1 MKKQDFKKLIKPIV
15 KECINEAI
23 LESGL
28 LSNVISEVVKGLG
41 IQALNEQKAVKSTEQ
56 KRNNVIAE
64 QKRNNAIAEQ
74 KRKLSNEKLDAT
86 RKKLLNSINK
96 DAYGGVNVFEGTTPM
111 NGAGSTKAPSPAGAL
126 AGQSPDDPGIDIS
139 GILNIGADKWSKLV

>member
-41 IQALNEQKAVKSTEQ
+41 IQALNEQKAVKSNAHEWRRLNKGPIDRRRTC
-56 KRNNVIAE
+56 RPIA
-64 QKRNNAIAEQ
+64 R
-74 KRKLSNEKLDAT
+74 R
-86 RKKLLNSINK
+86 
-96 DAYGGVNVFEGTTPM
+96 
-111 NGAGSTKAPSPAGAL
+111 
-126 AGQSPDDPGIDIS
+126 PGYRHFRYF
-139 GILNIGADKWSKLV
+139 KYQRR

>member
-15 KECINEAI
+15 KECIHEAI

-28 LSNVISEVVKGLG
+28 LSSVISEVVKGLG
-41 IQALNEQKAVKSTEQ
+41 AQALNEQKGIKSTDQ
-56 KRNNVIAE
+56 KRNNVITE

-74 KRKLSNEKLDAT
+74 KRKLSNEKLDTT
-86 RKKLLNSINK
+86 RKKLLESINK

-111 NGAGSTKAPSPAGAL
+111 PRGSTNTHTPQTALSNMDPEDAGV
-126 AGQSPDDPGIDIS
+126 DIS
-139 GILNIGADKWSKLV
+139 GILSIGGDKWSKLV

>member
-41 IQALNEQKAVKSTEQ
+41 IQTLNEQKAVKSTEQ
-56 KRNNVIAE
+56 KRDNIIAE
-64 QKRNNAIAEQ
+64 QKRISDHLRNLRDP
-74 KRKLSNEKLDAT
+74 KRKKQNPF
-86 RKKLLNSINK
+86 LNRSRNC
-96 DAYGGVNVFEGTTPM
+96 
-111 NGAGSTKAPSPAGAL
+111 
-126 AGQSPDDPGIDIS
+126 
-139 GILNIGADKWSKLV
+139 

>member
-41 IQALNEQKAVKSTEQ
+41 VQTLNEQKAVKST
-56 KRNNVIAE
+56 E

-111 NGAGSTKAPSPAGAL
+111 NGAGSTKAPSPASAL

-139 GILNIGADKWSKLV
+139 GILNISADKWSKLV

>member
-15 KECINEAI
+15 KECIHEAI

-28 LSNVISEVVKGLG
+28 LSSVISEVVKGLG
-41 IQALNEQKAVKSTEQ
+41 AQPLNEQTNI
-56 KRNNVIAE
+56 KRVDQE
-64 QKRNNAIAEQ
+64 KKKVVVEQ
-74 KRKLSNEKLDAT
+74 KRKLSNERLDAT
-86 RKKLLNSINK
+86 RKKLLDSINK

-111 NGAGSTKAPSPAGAL
+111 GRDSTGAQAAAGAL
-126 AGQSPDDPGIDIS
+126 SNMDPEDAGVDIS

>member
-64 QKRNNAIAEQ
+64 QKR
-74 KRKLSNEKLDAT
+74 KLSNEKLDAT

-111 NGAGSTKAPSPAGAL
+111 NGAGSTKAPSPAGPL

-139 GILNIGADKWSKLV
+139 GILNIGGDKWSKLV